1 EEMGID
7 GTSYTQADNS
17 KVVATDTIFAKTS
30 PHVATPELFAL
41 HIASHMVTQ
50 YDHVTKAF
58 VDVESLKW
66 SRIPVQGRE
75 HEHSFVRDGEEKRV
89 TSVEVDG
96 TLGKDK
102 LVGKVTSGIQDLLVL
117 KSSGSAFE
125 NFLKDEYTTL
135 VPVSDRIFSTSVDLQ
150 YTFGSLSFG
159 SMDKV
164 GSVDGDAQFN
174 KVAASAKE
182 TTLEVFATD
191 ESASVQATLYRM
203 ASDIIGKNASV
214 ESVSYKLP
222 NKHYIRAYHPPYEHV
237 PFLIAMTTAVDLSF
251 FQLANTKPDEAE
263 VFCPV
268 AAPSDLLSRHVNKC
282 HSVDKKPNNNNNNAS
297 NAASAATGRRK
308 PRQSSLSQPN
318 ATTTTTS
325 VHPPG
330 TSSLTSI
337 NPAGNPIRGGYP
349 IHNDPFS
356 SGSLSSSYNRP
367 PMDAPSLSSSSSL
380 ASASSAS
387 ASLDSLPHE
396 PVFHLPHL
404 PHHNVHHYNP
414 HIISQGPTTNADIPG
429 RHGSWGAMS
438 SIAPYGLASMDH
450 ANPYSASGSQHSGSN
465 ASLPFDPTSNLTF
478 DLYGATSSSSPT
490 KLVHSYND
498 LPTPLAAPSLPPFRS
513 LAATS
518 DQRPPSSAQE
528 GISLE
533 YGLSS
538 LPHPSDRPPS
548 QQQSHSQNPRLGN
561 GVHHHREFSSAFGLM
576 SLDDPAV
583 LAGISTD
590 GVPFFEQAVNYLPSG
605 GASGPSGLLTN
616 GMGLGIPMT
625 GEFDA
630 QTPNTKEK
638 DIVALREM
646 WAAWLRDP
654 TTGLKP
660 DGTEMGR
667 PEFPSPV
674 ITTTEVAKES
684 APQGLHRRSSSFAGS
699 TKNATNANTTATGG
713 GLAQQIANMR
723 SASASLKSPGP
734 LGKLQGASIG
744 APLMPLAQ
752 PTLHGGRNVVMG
764 LEDQASRLHGYHHP
778 QQYVAVKREDGAEG
792 VPIPPHGSAL
802 APPTPAVAP
811 NPGGAAAPLHVGNP
825 ESLKSYEEAVLA
837 RKAPVLKLPIKMKTR
852 DGSSSTSPPNQP
864 VSNNAQ
870 PTSTGGSGGGS
881 PNNNAILPISQAGR
895 ASGIGMSI
903 PANATVNMASIA
915 PLNVNQHLGGGVASL
930 SIQQQ
935 QQLPTAAGASS
946 VPPGATPNPAM
957 QMHLESS
964 QAAIAN
970 QAAAAAAALAAGMNP
985 GTVGNAGSNA
995 GATTTN
1001 VNGVDRPVIA
1011 MPKPRSR
1018 PGTSSGPNS
1027 RPDSVQ
1033 SRPSSRPGTAS
1044 SVGAGSDR
1052 GGPFAHQPHQGG
1064 QGYGS
1069 THSSPPSRPN
1079 TGYNMPSHSHSQPNS
1094 RPSTSAG
1101 PSPSYA
1107 FVFAPPEQYQGMSPT
1122 GPNYM
1127 FQPGSLPKDMLLSTG
1142 MGDFSH
1148 QLGGGGDTSMTGN
1161 GGRPSYKRLASQ
1173 TLEPA
1178 STKRPH
1184 LRRGDTNF
1192 QPTAEDGSH
1201 PNDGMEGM
1209 EDSEG
1214 MSDAG
1219 SERSYGSVSRSRGHK
1234 MRSPL
1239 LPGGGGGLASAGLTG
1254 GRTWS
1259 AAMSGDAFAHQGGAS
1274 ARRMSE
1280 PAVAAT
1286 RMMVRMPGGSGRGG
1300 AQS

>member
-1 EEMGID
+1 MAQSEDPSIWLAPPFPAPLLC
-7 GTSYTQADNS
+7 QW
-17 KVVATDTIFAKTS
+17 
-30 PHVATPELFAL
+30 
-41 HIASHMVTQ
+41 
-50 YDHVTKAF
+50 
-58 VDVESLKW
+58 VE
-66 SRIPVQGRE
+66 I
-75 HEHSFVRDGEEKRV
+75 
-89 TSVEVDG
+89 TSVPSAGLPLQEVNM
-96 TLGKDK
+96 
-102 LVGKVTSGIQDLLVL
+102 SQDIC
-117 KSSGSAFE
+117 
-125 NFLKDEYTTL
+125 DPCTHC
-135 VPVSDRIFSTSVDLQ
+135 
-150 YTFGSLSFG
+150 
-159 SMDKV
+159 
-164 GSVDGDAQFN
+164 GDQF
-174 KVAASAKE
+174 A
-182 TTLEVFATD
+182 
-191 ESASVQATLYRM
+191 R
-203 ASDIIGKNASV
+203 
-214 ESVSYKLP
+214 
-222 NKHYIRAYHPPYEHV
+222 
-237 PFLIAMTTAVDLSF
+237 
-251 FQLANTKPDEAE
+251 
-263 VFCPV
+263 
-268 AAPSDLLSRHVNKC
+268 SDLLSRHVNKC
-282 HSVDKKPNNNNNNAS
+282 HSVDKKPNTGTNA
-297 NAASAATGRRK
+297 NGAGSAAAGGNGRRK
-308 PRQSSLSQPN
+308 PRQSSLSSQPQPPV
-318 ATTTTTS
+318 S
-325 VHPPG
+325 SSIHPPG
-330 TSSLTSI
+330 TSSLGNI
-337 NPAGNPIRGGYP
+337 NPVGNPIRYVV
-349 IHNDPFS
+349 HNDPFS
-356 SGSLSSSYNRP
+356 SSSLSSSYGGRP
-367 PMDAPSLSSSSSL
+367 TMDVPSLSSTSSL

-387 ASLDSLPHE
+387 ASLDSLPPE
-396 PVFHLPHL
+396 PVFHLPTH
-404 PHHNVHHYNP
+404 PQHHHHHHPQQQQQQQQHNIHHYNP
-414 HIISQGPTTNADIPG
+414 HIMSQGPTTNADIPG
-429 RHGSWGAMS
+429 RHGSWGAMG
-438 SIAPYGLASMDH
+438 SIAPYGLTSMDH
-450 ANPYSASGSQHSGSN
+450 HPYGASESQHSGSN

-478 DLYGATSSSSPT
+478 DLYGATTTSSPT

-498 LPTPLAAPSLPPFRS
+498 LPTPLAAPALPPFRS

-518 DQRPPSSAQE
+518 DQQQRPPSRSQE

-548 QQQSHSQNPRLGN
+548 QQQNHHQHSPQNAITVQRMGN
-561 GVHHHREFSSAFGLM
+561 GVQTHREFSSAFGLM

-590 GVPFFEQAVNYLPSG
+590 GVPFFEQAVNYLPGSG
-605 GASGPSGLLTN
+605 ATGPSGLLTN
-616 GMGLGIPMT
+616 GMGLGIPA
-625 GEFDA
+625 GEYDV

-638 DIVALREM
+638 DSMALREM

-667 PEFPSPV
+667 PEFPSPA
-674 ITTTEVAKES
+674 INGPPTTTTTATGEAGKED

-699 TKNATNANTTATGG
+699 TNKNATNTTTTTTTTGGG
-713 GLAQQIANMR
+713 GLAQQIANMK
-723 SASASLKSPGP
+723 SAGLKSPGP
-734 LGKLQGASIG
+734 LGKLQGVSIG
-744 APLMPLAQ
+744 APHMPLAQ
-752 PTLHGGRNVVMG
+752 PTLHGGRNIIMG
-764 LEDQASRLHGYHHP
+764 LEDQASRLHGYH
-778 QQYVAVKREDGAEG
+778 QQYPAPVGIKREDGEG

-811 NPGGAAAPLHVGNP
+811 NPGGPAAPLHVGNP

-837 RKAPVLKLPIKMKTR
+837 RKAPVLKLPLKMKTR
-852 DGSSSTSPPNQP
+852 DGSSSTSPPNNPASNANPQP
-864 VSNNAQ
+864 STNA
-870 PTSTGGSGGGS
+870 TSSAGGGGGSGGGS
-881 PNNNAILPISQAGR
+881 PNNNPILPSISQSAR
-895 ASGIGMSI
+895 GMNI
-903 PANATVNMASIA
+903 PTNTTVNMSSNAGVASIA
-915 PLNVNQHLGGGVASL
+915 PFNVNQPLGGGVASL

-957 QMHLESS
+957 QMHLQSS

-985 GTVGNAGSNA
+985 ALVTGGPGSNPSAA
-995 GATTTN
+995 GGGGGAGGAATTTTT

-1018 PGTSSGPNS
+1018 PGG
-1027 RPDSVQ
+1027 
-1033 SRPSSRPGTAS
+1033 
-1044 SVGAGSDR
+1044 GSDR
-1052 GGPFAHQPHQGG
+1052 GGGGGGGGGGGSFAHHQG

-1122 GPNYM
+1122 GPNYV

-1142 MGDFSH
+1142 TGDWSN
-1148 QLGGGGDTSMTGN
+1148 QLGVGGVGGGGDASMGGP

-1173 TLEPA
+1173 VLEPA

-1192 QPTAEDGSH
+1192 QPTAEDGGGG
-1201 PNDGMEGM
+1201 DGMEGL

-1239 LPGGGGGLASAGLTG
+1239 LPGGGGLASAGVTG

-1259 AAMSGDAFAHQGGAS
+1259 AAMSGEAFAHQGGAS

-1286 RMMVRMPGGSGRGG
+1286 RMMVRMPGSGGRGG